1 MFRRVITGIRRE
13 YSILKRNKL
22 LLPQLFFAL
31 FVVGTFYFTYL
42 PLRKLAWHFHRPL
55 SYYWAEEYRSNSSQ
69 VNVKL
74 NNGAQLSLETLL
86 QNNGISSNIST
97 VSIRKNDF
105 VSQCDGCISE
115 PLRLEDV
122 LLDAMP
128 NWSDET
134 FVVQLTEIVHALI
147 LAFAVLNLLCLPLLQ
162 SIARVSVVSMVTRC
176 LRIIFVLHPIRA
188 LVYLSTRIPGP
199 ANHCQPKIVAD
210 GGGKDRLP
218 RFGNSDIAS
227 IFALEFEESCGDLI
241 FSGHTIN
248 IVAILVCLYYY
259 VNVMYGERKI
269 AARCVLMIV
278 TLLVLANLFLILCAK
293 NHYTVDILCSIL
305 ITAPCAICD
314 ILLISDFPLGEAS
327 DKVMGAPEQGTARE
341 DEWRGD
347 SVSPGSP
354 AGSPQVIHEI
364 T

>member
-13 YSILKRNKL
+13 YTILKRNKL
-22 LLPQLFFAL
+22 LLRLLFFTL
-31 FVVGTFYFTYL
+31 FVLCTLYFTYL

-55 SYYWAEEYRSNSSQ
+55 NYYWPEEYRSSSSQ

-86 QNNGISSNIST
+86 QNNGISSSISHVT
-97 VSIRKNDF
+97 IRKNDF

-128 NWSDET
+128 DWSDET
-134 FVVQLTEIVHALI
+134 FVVQLTELVHGLI
-147 LAFAVLNLLCLPLLQ
+147 LVFAVLNLLCLPLLQ
-162 SIARVSVVSMVTRC
+162 SIARVSIVSMVTRT
-176 LRIIFVLHPIRA
+176 LRIIFILHPIRA
-188 LVYLSTRIPGP
+188 LVYLSTRLPGP
-199 ANHCQPKIVAD
+199 PNHCQPKIVA
-210 GGGKDRLP
+210 GAGGKDRLP
-218 RFGNSDIAS
+218 RAGNSDIAS

-248 IVAILVCLYYY
+248 IVVILVCLYYY
-259 VNVMYGERKI
+259 VNRMYGPERKI

-305 ITAPCAICD
+305 ITVPCAICD
-314 ILLISDFPLGEAS
+314 ILLISDFPLGEEAS
-327 DKVMGAPEQGTARE
+327 DKVIGATEWGTARE

-354 AGSPQVIHEI
+354 EVHEI
-364 T
+364 Q